1 MTDFDVKVVN
11 VVAFVT
17 LGKPIPLN
25 KLIANIENAEYEP
38 EQFPGLIYRTTE
50 PRAAALI
57 FSSGKIVCTG
67 AKSIDLAHV
76 AIAKVVERVRK
87 VGIALPK
94 TYDVTVEN
102 IVASASIDAN
112 LNLEEI
118 TFLLENAE
126 YEPEQFPGL
135 VYRISKPRVAFLLFS
150 SGKIICTGART
161 VEDIYTALDK
171 LKEKLES
178 VGIKVKGGSGKPSK
192 PKAAEA
198 DEEEEAEESEEEE
211 VEEEAPKAKA
221 KAKPAKAAKKAKPAR
236 KQKAKTKKKKM

>member
-25 KLIANIENAEYEP
+25 KLIANIDNAEYEP
-38 EQFPGLIYRTTE
+38 EQFPGLIYRITE

-67 AKSIDLAHV
+67 AKSIELAHV
-76 AIAKVVERVRK
+76 AIEKVVDRVRK

-94 TYDVTVEN
+94 KYDVTVEN
-102 IVASASIDAN
+102 IVASAQINAN

-161 VEDIYTALDK
+161 VEDIYDALDK
-171 LKEKLES
+171 LRDKLQS
-178 VGIKVKGGSGKPSK
+178 IGIKVRGGSAP
-192 PKAAEA
+192 AAPPPRSA
-198 DEEEEAEESEEEE
+198 Q
-211 VEEEAPKAKA
+211 PAKA
-221 KAKPAKAAKKAKPAR
+221 PAKAAPAKPAPN
-236 KQKAKTKKKKM
+236 KAAKAGRGKR